1 MPRTPHRRS
10 VQATWP
16 GLLPWQKIFC
26 AWVLGLLAGQW
37 PVPAGTALAL
47 SLWAWIGAGA
57 DDQGFQ
63 RIWPRLSAGALAF
76 ALGLLTVHLLH
87 PPAVPD
93 PAQRELVARHHRGPA
108 HVDAAV
114 AEVRTR
120 PGHRLQIILQDVTLT
135 REEHGPLSL
144 HGALLWNWQ
153 DPVARPQAGQRV
165 RVSLRVK
172 PIQGMANPGLS
183 RSEDYWARQG
193 VYYRAYA
200 QGSPKDFRLSGP
212 AEPPQNLRAGLRA
225 RLLENSPA
233 GQGQAMLLAL
243 LMGDRFLL
251 APETMDLVQRASLAH
266 SLALSGLHLGFVVA
280 LGWLL
285 ARACGWIAPGIYLRL
300 PRPKLAVLIS
310 APLVL
315 GYLWLGQ
322 AVPSLLR
329 AALMFA
335 SWGLLL
341 LLGRQRV
348 LIDGLFLALIVI
360 LALSPLAV
368 FDLRLQL
375 SALAVA
381 GLALVWPLGRDLAAQ
396 ARGPGRSPRRW
407 WQGPCT
413 AALGIL
419 AVSVT
424 ATLALL
430 PLQAWYFGRI
440 SPHLYLNVLWL
451 PMLGLVVFPL
461 GIAGLLLV
469 AIPGAAPVAG
479 LALGAACAVL
489 EAMLAGLHAL
499 DAAGL
504 LTVFIPARPLWPQF
518 IGYWAILLAAAA
530 WWNNPKKLCPALF
543 AAALALLVL
552 PPLVTL
558 AGEQRPGVSLRL
570 LDVGQGQAVLVETAG
585 GKRWLVDGGGFWTR
599 DFDLGRIILAPSL
612 THGRP
617 PRLEGAILSH
627 ADFDHYRGLFY
638 PLRHFA
644 VDAFL
649 SQGRGPKD
657 EEGEELKTILQARSI
672 PHDVL
677 RKGDLIRLDHDL
689 LLEVLHPDDV
699 WIDADKDNN
708 ASLVLRLL
716 WHGRPLALLPGD
728 LELSAIA
735 ALLQGD
741 RDLAAEVL
749 VIPHHGSRSS
759 FSAGLYERV
768 DPALALVSSG
778 YLNYFNHP
786 HPEVAMALQDRGV
799 RLLNSGEHGAITVRW
814 KSPRA
819 AFEVLTQR

>member
-1 MPRTPHRRS
+1 MPRTPLRTPH
-10 VQATWP
+10 ATWP
-16 GLLPWQKIFC
+16 GLLPWQTVFC
-26 AWVLGLLAGQW
+26 AWVLGLLAWQW
-37 PVPAGTALAL
+37 PIPAGTALAL
-47 SLWAWIGAGA
+47 FLWAWVGASSE
-57 DDQGFQ
+57 DQGCQ
-63 RIWPRLSAGALAF
+63 RMWPRLTAGALAF
-76 ALGLLTVHLLH
+76 ALGLLTVHLVH
-87 PPAVPD
+87 PPPRAD
-93 PAQRELVARHHRGPA
+93 PLQRERIAQHHRQPSRVTA
-108 HVDAAV
+108 TI
-114 AEVRTR
+114 AEVRPR
-120 PGHRLQIILQDVTLT
+120 PGQRLQIILQDVTLN
-135 REEHGPLSL
+135 RDGHEPLNL
-144 HGALLWNWQ
+144 HGKLLWNWQ
-153 DPVARPQAGQRV
+153 HPAILPQPGQRV
-165 RVSLRVK
+165 QAALRVK

-200 QGSPKDFRLSGP
+200 QGSPKDFTLSSRTKQQQP
-212 AEPPQNLRAGLRA
+212 ARAGLRA
-225 RLLENSPA
+225 RLLAHTPE

-266 SLALSGLHLGFVVA
+266 SLALSGLHLGFVVG

-341 LLGRQRV
+341 LLGRRRV
-348 LIDGLFLALIVI
+348 LIDGLFLALVVI

-381 GLALVWPLGRDLAAQ
+381 GLALVWPLGRDLLVSKH
-396 ARGPGRSPRRW
+396 RPW
-407 WQGPCT
+407 WQGPGI

-419 AVSVT
+419 AVSCV

-451 PMLGLVVFPL
+451 PLLGLVVFPL
-461 GIAGLLLV
+461 GIMGLVLV
-469 AIPGAAPVAG
+469 IIPGATPVAG
-479 LALGAACAVL
+479 LLLGAACAVL
-489 EAMLAGLHAL
+489 DAMLAAL
-499 DAAGL
+499 QAWDAAGL
-504 LTVFIPARPLWPQF
+504 LTIFIPARPLWPQF
-518 IGYWAILLAAAA
+518 IGYWATLLAAAA
-530 WWNNPKKLCPALF
+530 WWTKPQKLRPAIV
-543 AAALALLVL
+543 AAALVLLVL
-552 PPLVTL
+552 PLLVNL
-558 AGEQRPGVSLRL
+558 AQEQRPGVSLWL
-570 LDVGQGQAVLVETAG
+570 LDVGQGQAVLVESG
-585 GKRWLVDGGGFWTR
+585 RGKRWLVDGGGSWTR
-599 DFDLGRIILAPSL
+599 DFDLGRVVVAPTL

-617 PRLEGAILSH
+617 PRLSGVFLSH
-627 ADFDHYRGLFY
+627 ADFDHYRGLFHL
-638 PLRHFA
+638 LRHFA

-649 SQGRGPKD
+649 SQGRGPKG
-657 EEGEELKTILQARSI
+657 EEGAELATILQARSI

-677 RKGDLIRLDHDL
+677 RAGDRIRLDHDL
-689 LLEVLHPDDV
+689 VLEVLHPDDA
-699 WIDADKDNN
+699 WINADKDNN
-708 ASLVLRLL
+708 ACLVLRLL
-716 WHGRPLALLPGD
+716 WRGRPLALLPGD
-728 LELSAIA
+728 VELPAIA
-735 ALLQGD
+735 AVLQGD
-741 RDLAAEVL
+741 RDLAADIL
-749 VIPHHGSRSS
+749 IIPHHGSRTS
-759 FSAGLYERV
+759 FSPSLYDQV

-786 HPEVAMALQDRGV
+786 HPEVTEALQERGV
-799 RLLNSGEHGAITVRW
+799 RLLNTGDHGAITVRW

-819 AFEVLTQR
+819 AFEVQTQR